1 MWIEYVRD
9 GLNKGQQVFRRSVI
23 EALMAEIEQQKTTSG
38 DNGEVAALKR
48 ELAIVKKQYRDLNI
62 RYHQM
67 KSHGDGMG
75 ELSAPA
81 SEGEAPVHL
90 G

>member
-9 GLNKGQQVFRRSVI
+9 GLKKGQQVFRRSVI
-23 EALMAEIEQQKTTSG
+23 EALMLEIEQQKTTSG

-67 KSHGDGMG
+67 KSHGMGMG
-75 ELSAPA
+75 EPNAPE
-81 SEGEAPVHL
+81 SEGEAPIHL